1 MSISE
6 TVLNELEKVTGTDQV
21 HKDLNLDLFGE
32 KILDS
37 FGTVELI
44 VASRIRLASKFLRA
58 KLTANYGQP
67 LKRSSP
73 TLKKESN
80 EFSSAHRI

>member
-1 MSISE
+1 MSVSE
-6 TVLNELEKVTGTDQV
+6 IVLNELEKVTGTDQV

-44 VASRIRLASKFLRA
+44 VALSDSLRHRNFPRPNRPRAMGHPA
-58 KLTANYGQP
+58 KD
-67 LKRSSP
+67 
-73 TLKKESN
+73 
-80 EFSSAHRI
+80 HRVL

>member
-21 HKDLNLDLFGE
+21 YKDLNLDLFGE

-44 VASRIRLASKFLRA
+44 VALSDSLGIEISPGEIDRELWATPQKIIVYFEERIK
-58 KLTANYGQP
+58 
-67 LKRSSP
+67 
-73 TLKKESN
+73 
-80 EFSSAHRI
+80 

>member
-1 MSISE
+1 MSVSE

-44 VASRIRLASKFLRA
+44 VALSDSLRIEI
-58 KLTANYGQP
+58 
-67 LKRSSP
+67 SP
-73 TLKKESN
+73 GEIDRELWATPQKIIAYFE
-80 EFSSAHRI
+80 ERIK

>member
-1 MSISE
+1 MSVSE

-44 VASRIRLASKFLRA
+44 VALSDSLRIEISTGEIDRELWATPQKIIAYF
-58 KLTANYGQP
+58 
-67 LKRSSP
+67 
-73 TLKKESN
+73 E
-80 EFSSAHRI
+80 ERIK

>member
-1 MSISE
+1 MQMSISE

-21 HKDLNLDLFGE
+21 QKDLNLDLFGE

-44 VASRIRLASKFLRA
+44 VALSDSLGIEISPGEIDRELWATPQKIIAYFEERIK
-58 KLTANYGQP
+58 
-67 LKRSSP
+67 
-73 TLKKESN
+73 
-80 EFSSAHRI
+80 

>member
-21 HKDLNLDLFGE
+21 HKELDLDLFGE

-44 VASRIRLASKFLRA
+44 VALSDSLGIEISPGEIDRELWATPQKIIAYFEERIK
-58 KLTANYGQP
+58 
-67 LKRSSP
+67 
-73 TLKKESN
+73 
-80 EFSSAHRI
+80 

>member
-21 HKDLNLDLFGE
+21 YKDLNLDLFGE
-32 KILDS
+32 KILNS

-44 VASRIRLASKFLRA
+44 VALSDSLGIEISPGEIDRELWATPQKIIVYFEERIK
-58 KLTANYGQP
+58 
-67 LKRSSP
+67 
-73 TLKKESN
+73 
-80 EFSSAHRI
+80 